1 MDQASPGSSSSR
13 RSTVY
18 NTSINMGG
26 IMNNVPLLDHYSGSW
41 VIVNKSTGAAVLETF
56 NKSTAEK
63 INFKKYQVLTAGQ
76 YLAGLN
82 K

>member
-1 MDQASPGSSSSR
+1 
-13 RSTVY
+13 
-18 NTSINMGG
+18 
-26 IMNNVPLLDHYSGSW
+26 MNNVPLLDHYSGSW

>member
-1 MDQASPGSSSSR
+1 MDQACPGSSSSR

-18 NTSINMGG
+18 NAGFNMGG
-26 IMNNVPLLDHYSGSW
+26 VMNNVPLLDHYSGSW
-41 VIVNKSTGAAVLETF
+41 VIVNKSTGAAVFETF

-63 INFKKYQVLTAGQ
+63 INFKKYQVLTAYQ
-76 YLAGLN
+76 YLTGLN

>member
-1 MDQASPGSSSSR
+1 
-13 RSTVY
+13 
-18 NTSINMGG
+18 
-26 IMNNVPLLDHYSGSW
+26 MNNVPSLDHYSGSW

-63 INFKKYQVLTAGQ
+63 INFKKYQALTALQ
-76 YLAGLN
+76 YLTGLN